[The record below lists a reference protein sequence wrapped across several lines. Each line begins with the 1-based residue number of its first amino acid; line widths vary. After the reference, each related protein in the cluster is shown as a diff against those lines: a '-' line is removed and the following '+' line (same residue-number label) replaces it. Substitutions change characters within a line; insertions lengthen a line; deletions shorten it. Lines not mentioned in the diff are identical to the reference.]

1 MFSET
6 FEDGQFDDW
15 SGAGGSWSVTKGP
28 WTIANVLQQSNAK
41 TPMTQ
46 KVAGS
51 KAWSNYLVEAHL
63 RAADCTKKGCAIGI
77 AARVNGNSGARLM
90 LIPGYGG
97 QLQIVRNGQVKVVS
111 SVPFDMRLK
120 QWRIIRL
127 EVRGSTVTATID
139 GTIIG
144 TATGVPATG
153 KVGLLT
159 QYASASYD
167 NIEVF
172 RRP

>member
-6 FEDGQFDDW
+6 FEDGLFTDW
-15 SGAGGSWSVTKGP
+15 SGTGGSWSVTKGS
-28 WTIANVLQQSNAK
+28 WTIANVLQQSDAK

-46 KVAGS
+46 KVAGA

-63 RAADCTKKGCAIGI
+63 RAADARKGGAIGI
-77 AARVNGNSGARLM
+77 AARVNGNSSARLM

-97 QLQIVRNGQVKVVS
+97 QLQIVRNGKVKVVS

-120 QWRIIRL
+120 QWRIVRL

-153 KVGLLT
+153 KVGLIT
-159 QYASASYD
+159 QYASASFD
-167 NIEVF
+167 NIDVF
-172 RRP
+172 SRP